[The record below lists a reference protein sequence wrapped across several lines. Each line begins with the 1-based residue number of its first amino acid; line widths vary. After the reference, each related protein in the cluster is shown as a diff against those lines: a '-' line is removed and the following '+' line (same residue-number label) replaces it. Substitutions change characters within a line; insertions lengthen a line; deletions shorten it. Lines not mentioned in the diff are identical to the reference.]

1 MKAKAHKFFI
11 PKQRKESTL
20 EGKKMNQR
28 NQVQNPPMAAYWLSI
43 IGAIIGLLAGILLL
57 GIGAFLGIFTFGFGF
72 FFTGVLG
79 IWMIFASI
87 TVIIFAGKL
96 KSNPTEHIKW
106 GALIL
111 VFSLL
116 GVGGILGLIGG
127 ILAIV
132 YTPVAA
138 GSQQYGAPQPQYY
151 GPPPQPTNAQPQQ
164 APSQQQATRVC
175 PQCGRIVQAD
185 ERFCPNCGKQLY

>member
-1 MKAKAHKFFI
+1 MPQENRFTQLAC
-11 PKQRKESTL
+11 KQTL
-20 EGKKMNQR
+20 TNFLYSSNEKNQHWKVKKMNQQ
-28 NQVQNPPMAAYWLSI
+28 NQVQNPPMAAYWLSM

-72 FFTGVLG
+72 LFTGVLG
-79 IWMIFASI
+79 IWMILASI
-87 TVIIFAGKL
+87 IVIIFAGKL
-96 KSNPTEHIKW
+96 KSNPMEHIKW

-132 YTPVAA
+132 YTPRAL
-138 GSQQYGAPQPQYY
+138 
-151 GPPPQPTNAQPQQ
+151 PPQPTNAQPQQ